1 MKHRKLY
8 MLLGILLIVGCLVA
22 AIGISFARYRDY
34 WKGNMGFQ
42 AEKVGRLHL
51 GTVTD
56 DTFSSNQAAWV
67 QTESGW
73 QMSFAVGNGLS
84 ESDHAQ
90 LDQRVMLQ
98 LVASLGA
105 WSDQSAG
112 AVTLKVGETT
122 YTATA
127 SRIPTGSALHTKFGD
142 GWVFQFVDT
151 EGNAYTGELPGAAF
165 GYIPMELTI
174 NSTSIMDTSLLQLQV
189 TAEVS

>member
-22 AIGISFARYRDY
+22 AIGISFARYRDH

-51 GTVTD
+51 GTVTN
-56 DTFSSNQAAWV
+56 DTFSAKQAAWE

-73 QMSFAVGNGLS
+73 QMLFAVGNGIS
-84 ESDHAQ
+84 ENDHAQ
-90 LDQRVMLQ
+90 IDQRVTLQ
-98 LVASLGA
+98 MVASLGA

-112 AVTLKVGETT
+112 AIALKVGKTT

-151 EGNAYTGELPGAAF
+151 EGNAYIGELSGSAF
-165 GYIPMELTI
+165 EFIPMELTI
-174 NSTSIMDTSLLQLQV
+174 NSTPIMDTSLLQLQV
-189 TAEVS
+189 TAEIS